1 MQLKSVKPTMTTLT
15 DTRREYDYTRLS
27 KKQLDSNPFIQI
39 KKWLDQAQ
47 KASLK
52 DATVMTLATTDN
64 NGLAD
69 ARIVLL
75 KQLDEKGFCWFTNYN
90 SKKGQQLDDNP
101 QACLLFYWRDFD
113 RQAIIRGTVEKLAAQ
128 AAEEYFHSRPLA
140 SQFSAAASAQS
151 QPIASR
157 EALENKLQQLKKSD
171 PDSVERPE
179 NWGGYRLIPSTF
191 EFWQGR
197 ENRLHDRFSYT
208 HDNDNEQWLITRLQP

>member
-1 MQLKSVKPTMTTLT
+1 MTTLS

-27 KKQLDSNPFIQI
+27 KKQLDSNPFVQI

-47 KASLK
+47 QANLK

-69 ARIVLL
+69 ARIVML
-75 KQLDEKGFCWFTNYN
+75 KQLDEKGLCWFTNYA
-90 SKKGQQLDDNP
+90 SKKGQQLAHNP

-113 RQAIIRGTVEKLAAQ
+113 RQVVIRGRVEKLSTQ
-128 AAEEYFHSRPLA
+128 AAEDYFHSRPLN

-151 QPIASR
+151 QPIDSR
-157 EALENKLQQLKKSD
+157 KALEAKLELLKKSD
-171 PDSVERPE
+171 PETVEKPE
-179 NWGGYRLIPSTF
+179 DWGGYRLIPSTF

-208 HDNDNEQWLITRLQP
+208 QDNGSEQWTITRLQP